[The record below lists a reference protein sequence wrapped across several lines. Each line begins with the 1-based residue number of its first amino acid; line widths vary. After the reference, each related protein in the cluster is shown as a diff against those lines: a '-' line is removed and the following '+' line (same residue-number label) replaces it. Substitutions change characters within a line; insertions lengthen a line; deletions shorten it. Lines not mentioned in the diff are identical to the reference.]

1 MNFFYQQLAISQRSR
16 HKRRQYSK
24 YWPDKPASEPAM
36 SRYPNILAELD
47 ASTRWLDRVAG
58 YAMVS
63 MDIMASVMEDNAEL
77 SLNELAGLSRGFECN
92 LDYLRSPVLSMVDP
106 ASKKGRARIRH
117 LKDLL
122 IRIESMD
129 RHSSYQE
136 DSNAVLRTLESGKPV
151 TYATYRW
158 ACKHLQDPLDWQA
171 QYEAWQQQVRTGEAP
186 PKQTDLRIKI
196 QQARERDKSRKLEKR
211 LAEINKYVDD
221 VSPKI
226 DCECPMDLLV
236 LAEFSK
242 RDLCGALL
250 LAVMYG
256 QAQGLQASR

>member
-1 MNFFYQQLAISQRSR
+1 MNFYYQQLAISQRIR
-16 HKRRQYSK
+16 HRRRQYSK

-77 SLNELAGLSRGFECN
+77 SLNELAGISRGFECN

-106 ASKKGRARIRH
+106 ASKKGRARIQH

-122 IRIESMD
+122 RRTEGMD
-129 RHSSYQE
+129 LFFYRTYSS
-136 DSNAVLRTLESGKPV
+136 DVLPTLESGKPV
-151 TYATYRW
+151 TYAAYRW
-158 ACKHLQDPLDWQA
+158 ACKHLQDPLDRQA
-171 QYEAWQQQVRTGEAP
+171 RYEAWHQRIRTEEAP
-186 PKQTDLRIKI
+186 PKRADLKSKI

-226 DCECPMDLLV
+226 DCECPLDLLA

-256 QAQGLQASR
+256 QAQATR